1 MYNLKVFSF
10 ISIVLGL
17 SLAHQVSARVTVGRR
32 TVRKYT
38 TTRNLQDAPT
48 KGKTGKGKTGK
59 GKGAKSSKAP
69 KSAKSTKTDSV
80 GGFCSQ
86 AYLRIYHVL
95 KLTSKFIANSKLSSF
110 AATFPSTKPITFKFT
125 F

>member
-1 MYNLKVFSF
+1 MYNLKVVAF

-17 SLAHQVSARVTVGRR
+17 SLANQVSARVTVGRR

-48 KGKTGKGKTGK
+48 KGKTGKGKG

-80 GGFCSQ
+80 GRFCS
-86 AYLRIYHVL
+86 
-95 KLTSKFIANSKLSSF
+95 
-110 AATFPSTKPITFKFT
+110 
-125 F
+125 